1 MMASASA
8 QMAWK
13 SRQNMDPLGNRL
25 FSEKNTTDIN
35 LRSTKSDKIKTP
47 VPGYPNVAIN
57 LMAMAWNE
65 NTDLQSATTIGSARK
80 AAKNWAKSI
89 QI

>member
-1 MMASASA
+1 MA
-8 QMAWK
+8 
-13 SRQNMDPLGNRL
+13 PLPPEK
-25 FSEKNTTDIN
+25 FSIQ
-35 LRSTKSDKIKTP
+35 TP
-47 VPGYPNVAIN
+47 VPGYPSVAIN

-80 AAKNWAKSI
+80 AAKTWAKSI